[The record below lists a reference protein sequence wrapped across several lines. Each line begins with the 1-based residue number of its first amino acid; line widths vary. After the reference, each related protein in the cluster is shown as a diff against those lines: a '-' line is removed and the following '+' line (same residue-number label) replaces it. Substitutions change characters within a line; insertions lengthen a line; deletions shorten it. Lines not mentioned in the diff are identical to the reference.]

1 MSNSVSLTP
10 SPLRILVIK
19 LRHHGDMLLLS
30 PVLNT
35 LHQNY
40 PTAQIDVLLYAETRA
55 MLEHHPA
62 VHRILLID
70 RQWKTLGLRQQLKY
84 ESRLL
89 CHVNRQRYDIVLN
102 LADQWRS
109 AMLTKISGAKKRIG
123 LNYPKREGVVW
134 SYCHSD
140 LIDYAPLQQ
149 LHTVEQNL
157 AILTPLNLPQQ
168 STHVTM
174 AYTDSDRERVQQHLA
189 ALHISLPYI
198 VIQPSARWFFKCWK
212 NESFAT
218 LIDALQESGHAVI
231 LTSGPD
237 LRELTMV
244 NEIKALCQT
253 TTPHSLSG
261 QLSLPQLAALI
272 DRAALF
278 IGVDSVPMHMAAAL
292 KTPLIALFGPTKLHF
307 WYPWQAI
314 GKVIWA
320 GDYGPLPDPDT
331 INTHTEQRYLDIIPA
346 EDVIQAAK
354 ELLHG

>member
-1 MSNSVSLTP
+1 MSNSAFLTP
-10 SPLRILVIK
+10 LPLRILIIK

-30 PVLNT
+30 PVLNS
-35 LHQNY
+35 LRKNY
-40 PTAQIDVLLYAETRA
+40 PTAQIDVLLYSETRP

-62 VHRILLID
+62 IHRILQID
-70 RQWKTLGLRQQLKY
+70 RQWKKLGLRQQLKH
-84 ESRLL
+84 ESNLL
-89 CHVNRQRYDIVLN
+89 CHVRRQHYDLVLN

-109 AMLTKISGAKKRIG
+109 AILTKISGATQRIG
-123 LNYPKREGVVW
+123 LNLAKREGIAW
-134 SYCHSD
+134 SRCHTQ
-140 LIDYAPLQQ
+140 LIDCTPLQH

-157 AILTPLNLPQQ
+157 AILAPLNLPQQ
-168 STHVTM
+168 STQVTM
-174 AYTDSDRERVQQHLA
+174 AYTDSDRALVQHHLA
-189 ALHISLPYI
+189 ILNITQSYV
-198 VIQPSARWFFKCWK
+198 VIHPSARWFFKCWK

-218 LIDALQESGHAVI
+218 LIDTLQEGGHAVI

>member
-1 MSNSVSLTP
+1 MSTSVSLTP

-19 LRHHGDMLLLS
+19 LRHHGDMLLIS
-30 PVLNT
+30 PVLSS
-35 LHQNY
+35 LQKNY

-62 VHRILLID
+62 IHRILLID
-70 RQWKTLGLRQQLKY
+70 RQWKKCGLRQQLKH
-84 ESRLL
+84 EFNLL
-89 CHVNRQRYDIVLN
+89 RDIRHQHYDLVLN

-109 AMLTKISGAKKRIG
+109 AILTKISGATQRIG
-123 LNYPKREGVVW
+123 LGLSKREGMLW
-134 SYCHSD
+134 SHAHTT
-140 LIDYAPLQQ
+140 LIDCAPLQQ

-157 AILTPLNLPQQ
+157 AILAPLDLPQQ

-174 AYTDSDRERVQQHLA
+174 AYADSDRDQVQQHLA
-189 ALHISLPYI
+189 ALNISPPYI
-198 VIQPSARWFFKCWK
+198 VIQPSARWFFKCWQ
-212 NESFAT
+212 NARFAQV
-218 LIDALQESGHAVI
+218 IDALQACGHTVI

-244 NEIKALCQT
+244 ADIQALCKTGQ
-253 TTPHSLSG
+253 PASLSG

-272 DRAALF
+272 DQAALF

-292 KTPLIALFGPTKLHF
+292 QTPLIALFGPTKLHF
-307 WYPWQAI
+307 WRPWQAR

-331 INTHTEQRYLDIIPA
+331 ISTHTDQRYLDIIPA

>member
-1 MSNSVSLTP
+1 MSNSVSLTR

-30 PVLNT
+30 PVLNS

-40 PTAQIDVLLYAETRA
+40 PTAQIDVLLYSETRA

-62 VHRILLID
+62 IHRILHID

-89 CHVNRQRYDIVLN
+89 CQVHRQHYDIVLN

-109 AMLTKISGAKKRIG
+109 AILTKISGAKQRIG
-123 LNYPKREGVVW
+123 LNLPKREGIVW

-140 LIDYAPLQQ
+140 LIDCTPLQQ

-157 AILTPLNLPQQ
+157 AILAPLNLSQK
-168 STHVTM
+168 SHHVTM
-174 AYTDSDRERVQQHLA
+174 SYTDSDREQVQQHLT
-189 ALHISLPYI
+189 ALNISQPYI
-198 VIQPSARWFFKCWK
+198 VIQPSARWFFKCWQ
-212 NESFAT
+212 NARFAQV
-218 LIDALQESGHAVI
+218 IDALQTCGHTVI

-237 LRELTMV
+237 PRELTMV
-244 NEIKALCQT
+244 AEIQSQCKIAQ
-253 TTPHSLSG
+253 PASLSG

-272 DRAALF
+272 DQATLF

-292 KTPLIALFGPTKLHF
+292 QTPLIALFGPTKMHF
-307 WYPWQAI
+307 WRPWQAI

-331 INTHTEQRYLDIIPA
+331 ISTHTEKRYLDMIPV